1 MNDTHTAE
9 PADKNETEPELS
21 AAEIAAATAKNPDS
35 SIPPR
40 YPVDSVLLIDGDND
54 PHVPPDV
61 HPTRH
66 TLVRVFLRPGAKM
79 PRTLEKKLS
88 HLPHCTTVVSPRGGA
103 NAADFVMS
111 LHAGMLHSIL
121 PQHIHFLMV
130 TNDATLQ
137 AMAAELQRLGRV
149 ATIWTSHPDAEQMSA
164 EARGDESYED
174 SGAKP
179 ARSRSRSRGGRSRG
193 GRSRGG
199 RSSSAAPSRSRSTAA
214 SRAAAEPSPA
224 GAAPAAPPPPDVPR
238 KTGGK
243 TLSEVA
249 WTYAAR
255 LQRIKDVPS
264 RLKTLLNDIKN
275 RAGSQG
281 FTPEEVLEELKRHH
295 GVKVDSQGR
304 VQVAKIKPAGEV
316 EAGDASPEVSPS

>member
-1 MNDTHTAE
+1 MNDTDTAE
-9 PADKNETEPELS
+9 PADQNETPIEMS
-21 AAEIAAATAKNPDS
+21 AADLAAATAKNPDS

-66 TLVRVFLRPGAKM
+66 TLVRLFLRPGAKM

-149 ATIWTSHPDAEQMSA
+149 ATIWTSHPDAAGMSA
-164 EARGDESYED
+164 EARSEETFEEP
-174 SGAKP
+174 KP
-179 ARSRSRSRGGRSRG
+179 RSRSRGGRSRG
-193 GRSRGG
+193 GRSTSRRGG
-199 RSSSAAPSRSRSTAA
+199 SGRARASSASA

-224 GAAPAAPPPPDVPR
+224 PSAPAPVPDVPR
-238 KTGGK
+238 KAGGK
-243 TLSEVA
+243 TLTEVA

-281 FTPEEVLEELKRHH
+281 FTPEEVLAELKSNH

-304 VQVAKIKPAGEV
+304 VQFARVKPV
-316 EAGDASPEVSPS
+316 SDAPAADADAPDVLPS

>member
-1 MNDTHTAE
+1 MNDDSTPEKAE
-9 PADKNETEPELS
+9 DVPEPYAEMS
-21 AAEIAAATAKNPDS
+21 PAEIEAATAKNPDS

-149 ATIWTSHPDAEQMSA
+149 ATIWTSHPDAEAMSL
-164 EARGDESYED
+164 EARSEETFEEP
-174 SGAKP
+174 KP
-179 ARSRSRSRGGRSRG
+179 SRSRSRGGRSRG
-193 GRSRGG
+193 GRSSSRRGG
-199 RSSSAAPSRSRSTAA
+199 RSRATPSSSS

-224 GAAPAAPPPPDVPR
+224 PQAPAAPVSDEPR
-238 KTGGK
+238 KPGGK

-281 FTPEEVLEELKRHH
+281 FNPEEVLEELKRHH
-295 GVKVDSQGR
+295 GVKVDSSGR
-304 VQVAKIKPAGEV
+304 VSVARVKPAAET
-316 EAGDASPEVSPS
+316 ESAADAPEVAPS